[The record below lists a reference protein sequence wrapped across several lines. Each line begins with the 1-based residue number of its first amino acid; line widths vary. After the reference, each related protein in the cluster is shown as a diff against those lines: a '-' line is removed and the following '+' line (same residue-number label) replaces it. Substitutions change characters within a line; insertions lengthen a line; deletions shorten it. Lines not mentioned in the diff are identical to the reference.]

1 MFWLCEQ
8 AVCQRMG
15 LDTGDR
21 LETNA
26 RKLKFL
32 VSSLPDDSQFPPFE
46 DFDVIHD
53 YLQTNSK
60 KTQARLRKRGQKGTD
75 EVLRCEKFQCASGSL
90 FLLSYFIQIDGAT
103 RLRCAARKFAASA
116 LRSKLRLRVVI
127 IATCSSS
134 GIRSI

>member
-1 MFWLCEQ
+1 MQ

-32 VSSLPDDSQFPPFE
+32 VSSMPDDSRFPPFE

-60 KTQARLRKRGQKGTD
+60 KTQVRMRKRGQKGGV
-75 EVLRCEKFQCASGSL
+75 ESALLGIGVSSL
-90 FLLSYFIQIDGAT
+90 FSYWVWQIDGAI
-103 RLRCAARKFAASA
+103 RLQCVGRRYVAR
-116 LRSKLRLRVVI
+116 
-127 IATCSSS
+127 SS
-134 GIRSI
+134 R

>member
-1 MFWLCEQ
+1 MSLQ

-26 RKLKFL
+26 RKVKFL
-32 VSSLPDDSQFPPFE
+32 VRSLPDDSKFPPFE

-60 KTQARLRKRGQKGTD
+60 KTQARLRKRGQKGA
-75 EVLRCEKFQCASGSL
+75 CKFDICRLISL
-90 FLLSYFIQIDGAT
+90 EI
-103 RLRCAARKFAASA
+103 
-116 LRSKLRLRVVI
+116 
-127 IATCSSS
+127 
-134 GIRSI
+134 